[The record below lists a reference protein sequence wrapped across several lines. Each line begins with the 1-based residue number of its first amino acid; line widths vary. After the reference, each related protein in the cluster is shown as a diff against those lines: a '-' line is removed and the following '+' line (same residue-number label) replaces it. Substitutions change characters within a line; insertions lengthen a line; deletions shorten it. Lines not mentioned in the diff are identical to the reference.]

1 MVTAIKGW
9 PKRIERISIE
19 VYTDDFG
26 CDKRNRNKFKIGKK
40 GRVTLTPGWIPT
52 ERDMEGFAAKVKKD
66 RSNLKEV
73 HLDILARTT
82 VFTSEGLLSKA
93 MSTFAYTKH
102 NPAIALAEKT
112 PNTIGTRDKP
122 IDVEDFDSTCTTKRS
137 SETTTFIDQSVV
149 DALHEVMLESE
160 EMMGDR
166 SDAEDDSFDETD
178 AEIEAMQERADEMD
192 DSEDFEEEEEDDG
205 GWRPRWVAI

>member
-1 MVTAIKGW
+1 LVAAIKGW

-26 CDKRNRNKFKIGKK
+26 CDKRNRDKFKIGKK
-40 GRVTLTPGWIPT
+40 GSVTLTPGWLPT

-73 HLDILARTT
+73 HLVIRARTT
-82 VFTSEGLLSKA
+82 AFTSQGVLSKGLLAFK
-93 MSTFAYTKH
+93 YIKH
-102 NPAIALAEKT
+102 NPTIMLTEKT
-112 PNTIGTRDKP
+112 PNTIGTRDTP
-122 IDVEDFDSTCTTKRS
+122 IDVEDFDSTCAKAQS
-137 SETTTFIDQSVV
+137 SETTTSVDQSVIDV
-149 DALHEVMLESE
+149 LHNAMLEYE
-160 EMMGDR
+160 EMMADR

-178 AEIEAMQERADEMD
+178 AEIEAMQERADELD
-192 DSEDFEEEEEDDG
+192 DGEDLEEEEGDD